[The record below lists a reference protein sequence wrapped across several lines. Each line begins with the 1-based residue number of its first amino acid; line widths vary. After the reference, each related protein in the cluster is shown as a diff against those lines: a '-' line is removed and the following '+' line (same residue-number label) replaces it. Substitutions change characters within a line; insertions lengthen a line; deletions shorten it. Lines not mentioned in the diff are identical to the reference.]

1 MGRTIPSMT
10 QVIIQE
16 QEAFSRFRRALRRE
30 DQLVLDTL
38 FVAARKHSAAAA
50 YASHALPFEVIL
62 LSMLLEQHKE
72 IQHLQQ
78 KLATLIEV
86 SSARN

>member
-16 QEAFSRFRRALRRE
+16 QETFNRFRRALRRE
-30 DQLVLDTL
+30 DQLVLDEL
-38 FVAARKHSAAAA
+38 FIAARKHSAAAS
-50 YASHALPFEVIL
+50 YASNALPFEVIL

-72 IQHLQQ
+72 IQYLQQ
-78 KLATLIEV
+78 KLEAKRLAE
-86 SSARN
+86 